1 MGVSELE
8 SGDPAN
14 HCVVPL
20 ILSVEENTLH
30 EDAGAEVVEVSDELE
45 EDVWVV
51 PGELFGVELS
61 QLAQSAH
68 ARPIT
73 INWMGFFI
81 PRTPYLY

>member
-8 SGDPAN
+8 SGDPAY
-14 HCVVPL
+14 HCVAPL

-30 EDAGAEVVEVSDELE
+30 EGAGVEVVEVSDELG

-51 PGELFGVELS
+51 AEELFGIEVS
-61 QLAQSAH
+61 QLAQSVH

-73 INWMGFFI
+73 INWIGFFI
-81 PRTPYLY
+81 PRTPCLS